1 MENGDVSEELYGS
14 GISHSNRETSSDPD
28 VSTDLYRSGSSRGV
42 NIRVGNGGLP
52 EADESKFLRED
63 MQSLRADMQT
73 REILEPCSSRRRLD
87 GEDLVHVPQPA
98 ENRYSWEEERISG
111 NEESLQAGIID
122 NEWKGVWDLW
132 DG

>member
-1 MENGDVSEELYGS
+1 MSEELYGS